1 MANQYY
7 WMLFIIAIGVAI
19 ISNLLRKI
27 IKLLEKQNESFLDI
41 ITYLKTNK
49 NDINENGKVKNY
61 DGNNTKSIKYEP
73 WICKNCGT
81 KNPILNEI
89 CTKCG
94 AKKDNTS
101 NPNQE
106 DLYGSNDDVKNE
118 NKNFIKYNKIPSDV
132 FDKIIDYCPDRGTIL
147 KLKNNYRKEDDVY
160 IINNEI
166 DEQNLIFIKNYMTKN
181 LESFNS
187 KK

>member
-49 NDINENGKVKNY
+49 IDINENGKVKNY

-94 AKKDNTS
+94 AKKDNTD

-106 DLYGSNDDVKNE
+106 EKGNRKIDTWKCPVCGTENDT
-118 NKNFIKYNKIPSDV
+118 
-132 FDKIIDYCPDRGTIL
+132 IIC
-147 KLKNNYRKEDDVY
+147 
-160 IINNEI
+160 
-166 DEQNLIFIKNYMTKN
+166 
-181 LESFNS
+181 
-187 KK
+187 KKCGIER

>member
-1 MANQYY
+1 MKIYKVEEVDSGICTCTLTASAVEKRINLMAKKGWAFEQAEPIVGRFCLIFQRYK
-7 WMLFIIAIGVAI
+7 MLIVFSKEDDGSV
-19 ISNLLRKI
+19 S
-27 IKLLEKQNESFLDI
+27 S
-41 ITYLKTNK
+41 
-49 NDINENGKVKNY
+49 ENYEIEN
-61 DGNNTKSIKYEP
+61 NNT
-73 WICKNCGT
+73 
-81 KNPILNEI
+81 
-89 CTKCG
+89 
-94 AKKDNTS
+94 D
-101 NPNQE
+101 QE

-118 NKNFIKYNKIPSDV
+118 DKNFIKYNKIPSDV

-166 DEQNLIFIKNYMTKN
+166 DEQNLIFIKNYMTKD